1 MKAYPEERKEAL
13 VRRMMPPENAPVSAL
28 ARETGITEQTLYT
41 WRRQAKGRGVA
52 VPGDGK
58 NPEGWSS
65 EDKFAVVLE
74 AAALNAAELAE
85 YCRRKGLYPEQIAAW
100 RAACQA
106 ANANAAEQARE
117 QRHQSKEDKQ
127 RIKQLEKELQRK
139 EKALAEA
146 AALLILRKKG
156 PGGLGGQRGRLINVP
171 DRLLCISLIREAV
184 QSGCRLEN
192 ACKEL
197 GLSLRTFQRWVRDGE
212 AVRADGRTM
221 IERPAPRNRLSEAE
235 RQQILEVANS
245 AEFASLPPSQIVP
258 SLADRGVYLA
268 SESSFYRVLR
278 SASQQHHR
286 GRARQPSTRVVTS
299 HCATEPNQVWSWDIT
314 WLPAAIK
321 GKYYY
326 WYMMLDVFSRKIVGH
341 EVQEVE
347 SAELAALL
355 MRRAS
360 LAEGLAGRPLVL
372 HSDNG
377 SAMKGAT
384 MLATLENLGVMA
396 SFSRPRVSNDNPYA
410 EALFRT
416 CKYRPDY
423 PRKAFAS
430 LEEARAWTQQFVRW
444 YNHEHKHSGL
454 KFVTPAQRHSGV
466 ATAVLAQREAV
477 YAQAKARNPQRW
489 SRSTRNWELKD
500 EVWLNPERMP
510 PVELKQCA

>member
-1 MKAYPEERKEAL
+1 M
-13 VRRMMPPENAPVSAL
+13 
-28 ARETGITEQTLYT
+28 
-41 WRRQAKGRGVA
+41 GRT
-52 VPGDGK
+52 
-58 NPEGWSS
+58 
-65 EDKFAVVLE
+65 
-74 AAALNAAELAE
+74 
-85 YCRRKGLYPEQIAAW
+85 
-100 RAACQA
+100 
-106 ANANAAEQARE
+106 
-117 QRHQSKEDKQ
+117 
-127 RIKQLEKELQRK
+127 
-139 EKALAEA
+139 
-146 AALLILRKKG
+146 
-156 PGGLGGQRGRLINVP
+156 RGRLINVS
-171 DRLLCISLIREAV
+171 DRLLCISLIREAA
-184 QSGCRLEN
+184 QSGCRLEQ
-192 ACKEL
+192 ACEEL
-197 GLSLRTFQRWVRDGE
+197 GLSARTFQRWVRDGE
-212 AVRADGRTM
+212 AVRADGRATAR
-221 IERPAPRNRLSEAE
+221 RPEPGNKLSEAE

-258 SLADRGVYLA
+258 SLADRGIYLA

-286 GRARQPSTRVVTS
+286 GRARQSSPRALTS
-299 HCATEPNQVWSWDIT
+299 HCATAPNQVWSWDIT
-314 WLPAAIK
+314 WMPAAIK
-321 GKYYY
+321 GKFYY
-326 WYMMLDVFSRKIVGH
+326 WYMVLDVFSRKIVGH

-355 MRRAS
+355 MRRTS

-384 MLATLENLGVMA
+384 MLATLENLGVVA

-430 LEEARAWTQQFVRW
+430 LGEARAWTQQFVRW

-466 ATAVLAQREAV
+466 ATEVLARREVV
-477 YAQAKARNPQRW
+477 YAQALARNPQRW

-500 EVWLNPERMP
+500 EVWLNPERTP
-510 PVELKQCA
+510 RAELKQCA